1 MINLYEKKTEKVK
14 PSHKN
19 LSYTALF
26 YRNTALKLIKS
37 CSEMNMKE
45 YPFQVQINLMK
56 NMTSTQ
62 ASCSRS
68 GHNTPQRRPSGQQ
81 TPNRSRH
88 QSGLQTPV
96 SSYLYDTSSRSS
108 MGEEGQLK
116 NRTIELLCL
125 GQLSNIMDNSHISLV

>member
-1 MINLYEKKTEKVK
+1 
-14 PSHKN
+14 
-19 LSYTALF
+19 
-26 YRNTALKLIKS
+26 
-37 CSEMNMKE
+37 MNMKE
-45 YPFQVQINLMK
+45 CPFQVQINLMK

-116 NRTIELLCL
+116 NRNAGLFFVNGKFPRNGEWNLHLIFL
-125 GQLSNIMDNSHISLV
+125 GEIPGHCNEIVFVHFAIDVIGEGSR